1 MRKIEAEMIKAI
13 RERRDYRC
21 ANTVVDQ
28 SDPDNGYAEVRLH
41 GSRIARL
48 NYINQIIEF
57 DDCGYRTATT
67 KSRLNALIN
76 AFTKPGQAIYQ
87 RNFEWFWGDGQ
98 AWDGGGLAMLKI

>member
-1 MRKIEAEMIKAI
+1 MRKIEAEMVKAI
-13 RERRDYRC
+13 RNHKNYKNC
-21 ANTVVDQ
+21 NTQVLQ
-28 SDPDNGYAEVRLH
+28 ADPDNGYAEVRLH

-76 AFTKPGQAIYQ
+76 AFTRPGQAIYQ
-87 RNFEWFWGDGQ
+87 RDFQWFWGDGQ
-98 AWDGGGLAMLKI
+98 AWDGVGLAMLKI

>member
-1 MRKIEAEMIKAI
+1 MRKVESDMIKAI
-13 RERRDYRC
+13 RERRNYRC

-28 SDPDNGYAEVRLH
+28 ANPDIGYAEVRLH

-48 NYINQIIEF
+48 NYLNGIIEL

-87 RNFEWFWGDGQ
+87 RNFKWFWGDGQ
-98 AWDGGGLAMLKI
+98 AWDGGCLATLRM